1 MCTFTHE
8 QQLQIPNSFWRHR
21 APHTSVLQTRS
32 TPATQPI
39 SPPVP
44 QNTTDDSRLQATT
57 KICCSK
63 GSICSYQ
70 CPTVT
75 RRVTRHLSYSP
86 SRAPAAVPVST
97 TETYSKQAISKK
109 IRHCTITNAVCA
121 KQQVTCTDVN
131 IFRDSKTPHKQRESG
146 TSQQDNNQH
155 SMTQQQQQQQRQL
168 RRPQL

>member
-8 QQLQIPNSFWRHR
+8 QQLQIPMSIWRHR

-75 RRVTRHLSYSP
+75 RVTRHLSYSP
-86 SRAPAAVPVST
+86 WRAPAAVPAPNHGNDVHNELYKKCATAPSQTLHVQSSKRRVQMST
-97 TETYSKQAISKK
+97 SFETARQHINNEKAVRHNRTKIS
-109 IRHCTITNAVCA
+109 I
-121 KQQVTCTDVN
+121 
-131 IFRDSKTPHKQRESG
+131 P
-146 TSQQDNNQH
+146 
-155 SMTQQQQQQQRQL
+155 
-168 RRPQL
+168 

>member
-1 MCTFTHE
+1 MHITHE

-63 GSICSYQ
+63 GSTCSYQ

-75 RRVTRHLSYSP
+75 RVTRHLSYSP

-97 TETYSKQAISKK
+97 TETYSKQATFFKKCATAPSQTLHVQSSKRRTQMSTSFETARQHINNEKAVRHNRTKIS
-109 IRHCTITNAVCA
+109 I
-121 KQQVTCTDVN
+121 
-131 IFRDSKTPHKQRESG
+131 P
-146 TSQQDNNQH
+146 
-155 SMTQQQQQQQRQL
+155 
-168 RRPQL
+168 

>member
-8 QQLQIPNSFWRHR
+8 QQLQIPMSIWRHR

-32 TPATQPI
+32 TPATQVI

-57 KICCSK
+57 KICSSK

-86 SRAPAAVPVST
+86 WRAPAAVPVST
-97 TETYSKQAISKK
+97 TATRFTTSNSEKCATAPSQTLHVQSSKRRAQMSTSFETARQHINNEK
-109 IRHCTITNAVCA
+109 AV
-121 KQQVTCTDVN
+121 
-131 IFRDSKTPHKQRESG
+131 P
-146 TSQQDNNQH
+146 
-155 SMTQQQQQQQRQL
+155 
-168 RRPQL
+168 